1 MASEEQSGEVVVAK
15 YKRLLTLAR
24 NTLEANQCSLAAKD
38 QQIQQLLLDLEEEK
52 QNKLSKKSVGREE
65 DSQNLPR
72 RILCRVDVEDSI
84 WILIEFESSEDCWK
98 SFSSE
103 VSLYDFIQR
112 IPGVPLVCPRKCL
125 TVEESTRI
133 VGTFSIG
140 G

>member
-1 MASEEQSGEVVVAK
+1 MASEEQPVEDVVVAK
-15 YKRLLTLAR
+15 YKRLLSLAR
-24 NTLEANQCSLAAKD
+24 SSLEANQCSLAAKD
-38 QQIQQLLLDLEEEK
+38 QQINQLLVALEEEK
-52 QNKLSKKSVGREE
+52 QNKLSKRSGGREE

-84 WILIEFESSEDCWK
+84 WILIEFESSDDSWR

-112 IPGVPLVCPRKCL
+112 IPGVPLVCPQKCL

-133 VGTFSIG
+133 VGFLISY
-140 G
+140 